1 MNSTKPG
8 STIPRWSF
16 RTENRCSSSGR
27 AWCGSSKTH
36 RAELDAADH
45 VLIVAHGLINRMFLS
60 VLLQVDPQRARYF
73 SQDNTAV
80 NLFSWRGPRIYCDF
94 WNLTCHL

>member
-1 MNSTKPG
+1 VV
-8 STIPRWSF
+8 RF
-16 RTENRCSSSGR
+16 FE
-27 AWCGSSKTH
+27 TH